1 MSLKELQHNRMM
13 AHLID
18 ALDSGRTIG
27 HYGRLVFTIV
37 AYHFLHEGQVIALLA
52 QDPECS
58 EEDAREL
65 YEQMRVNQYSPPT
78 PEMIHE
84 WQERQDYPICPHPV
98 DPEVCNVYKDLR
110 FPDGVY
116 AHVAE
121 YYEHAVTA

>member
-18 ALDSGRTIG
+18 ALDAGRSIG

-37 AYHFLHEGQVIALLA
+37 AYHFLHEGQVITLLA
-52 QDPECS
+52 EDPECS
-58 EEDAREL
+58 EEEAREL

-84 WQERQDYPICPHPV
+84 WQERRDYGLMATFITPS
-98 DPEVCNVYKDLR
+98 LR
-110 FPDGVY
+110 PPKLS
-116 AHVAE
+116 
-121 YYEHAVTA
+121 